1 MAKKVVLFGELL
13 MRLAPKG
20 VGRFVQAEEFEV
32 RYTGAEAN
40 AGVSLVN
47 FGMEAW
53 AVSRV
58 PDTDIGQACINYLSR
73 FRVNT
78 DYVARGGERLGL
90 FFLET
95 GAAQRASKIIYDRA
109 HSSIRDSTPSDYD
122 WDRICAGKDWF
133 HFSGTAPALGAGV
146 QKVLEDGLAAAK
158 RLGLTVSCDL
168 NYRAKLW
175 TPAEAQRVMS
185 GLMRY
190 VDVLIGNEEDAEKV
204 FGIKASGSDVEQGRL
219 VGESYGQV
227 AVEIARRFGVSK
239 VATTLRQSI
248 SASVNGWAAM
258 LYDGTRHYTSRKYQI
273 SPIIDRVGA
282 GDSFTGGLIFALLSG
297 FDPQRCVEFAA
308 AASCLKHSIA
318 GDFNLASVGEVEALM
333 AGDASG
339 RVQR

>member
-95 GAAQRASKIIYDRA
+95 GADLPAYLPVQSRHHLRPGAQ
-109 HSSIRDSTPSDYD
+109 
-122 WDRICAGKDWF
+122 
-133 HFSGTAPALGAGV
+133 
-146 QKVLEDGLAAAK
+146 
-158 RLGLTVSCDL
+158 L
-168 NYRAKLW
+168 N
-175 TPAEAQRVMS
+175 P
-185 GLMRY
+185 
-190 VDVLIGNEEDAEKV
+190 
-204 FGIKASGSDVEQGRL
+204 
-219 VGESYGQV
+219 
-227 AVEIARRFGVSK
+227 
-239 VATTLRQSI
+239 
-248 SASVNGWAAM
+248 
-258 LYDGTRHYTSRKYQI
+258 
-273 SPIIDRVGA
+273 
-282 GDSFTGGLIFALLSG
+282 
-297 FDPQRCVEFAA
+297 
-308 AASCLKHSIA
+308 
-318 GDFNLASVGEVEALM
+318 
-333 AGDASG
+333 
-339 RVQR
+339 